1 MATVYTA
8 PDPIPAATHA
18 STDDPQ
24 LFLAGGITNVADWQ
38 EAAVAAL
45 LDCPGTL
52 YNPRRV
58 SYDHLNPALAVE
70 QIEWEY
76 AALDRADAILF
87 WFADGGSPQPITL
100 FELGSWART
109 DKPLLVG
116 VHPDYVRRVDVHT
129 QLGLLRPGLHID
141 TTLDGV
147 LARARTY
154 LHAQDASLTD
164 ADLTLS

>member
-8 PDPIPAATHA
+8 PETIPATTDAT
-18 STDDPQ
+18 TDGPQ

-45 LDCPGTL
+45 SACPGTL

-58 SYDHLNPALAVE
+58 SYDHLNPALATE

-109 DKPLLVG
+109 DKPLFVG
-116 VHPDYVRRVDVHT
+116 VHPDYVRHVDVHT
-129 QLGLLRPGLHID
+129 QLRLLRPGLHVEE
-141 TTLDGV
+141 TLDAA
-147 LARARTY
+147 LARA
-154 LHAQDASLTD
+154 ASFLQRG
-164 ADLTLS
+164 ASEHS